1 MVPAYSIRL
10 QQNATRFE
18 CKKTLQKNIPCYSR
32 HDTVDITYFA
42 RVLKMSGEGG
52 GGVVTVSILMF
63 ILMYGF
69 GALLLSGI

>member
-32 HDTVDITYFA
+32 HDTVDITYIA

-52 GGVVTVSILMF
+52 GSCHCFHSYV